1 MSYSTSIYFFLARLF
16 RILPSFKGKLRLA
29 RLFVS
34 KHILMS
40 EGVNIVGKYNCQYQ
54 LPNLIDSIGWELFI
68 NGIYE
73 KNTIQFISKRVK
85 PNAIIIDIGSNIGA
99 ISIPVSKLRKDVF
112 IYSIEASK
120 FMFDLFS
127 KNIEL
132 NRINN
137 IKPLHVA
144 IADQSTKDVFF
155 YSPKQQFGKGSFSP
169 VFTKEAEK
177 VKAISIDQLLIEEQ
191 IQTVD
196 LIKIDI
202 EGFEYLAFKGG
213 VKLFN
218 AENAPDI
225 IFEFVDWAE
234 EQAQICAVG
243 EAQQLLLSY
252 GYHLFSINKKKEFVP
267 LNQVMLNGASM
278 LFATKRKLSE

>member
-29 RLFVS
+29 RLLVS
-34 KHILMS
+34 KHILKS
-40 EGVNIVGKYNCQYQ
+40 ECVSIVGKYNCQYQ

-120 FMFDLFS
+120 SMFDLFS

-132 NRINN
+132 NGINN

-144 IADQSTKDVFF
+144 IADQSSNDVSF
-155 YSPKQQFGKGSFSP
+155 YSPKHQFGKGSFSP

-213 VKLFN
+213 AKLFN
-218 AENAPDI
+218 TANAPDI

-243 EAQQLLLSY
+243 EAQQILLSY

>member
-1 MSYSTSIYFFLARLF
+1 MSYSTSIYFFIARLF
-16 RILPSFKGKLRLA
+16 RSLPSFKGKLRLS
-29 RLFVS
+29 RLLIPKKIFN
-34 KHILMS
+34 S
-40 EGVNIVGKYNCQYQ
+40 ERIDITGKYNCHYQ

-68 NGIYE
+68 NGVYE
-73 KNTIQFISKRVK
+73 INTIQFIVDHVR
-85 PNAIIIDIGSNIGA
+85 PNGIIIDIGSNIGA

-120 FMFDLFS
+120 FMFEILLN
-127 KNIEL
+127 NIEL
-132 NRINN
+132 NGINN
-137 IKPLHVA
+137 IKPIQIA
-144 IADQSTKDVFF
+144 IADQSSNDVSF

-177 VKAISIDQLLIEEQ
+177 VTAISIDQWLIEEQ
-191 IQTVD
+191 IKTVD

-213 VKLFN
+213 AKLFN

-234 EQAQICAVG
+234 AQAQICAVG
-243 EAQQLLLSY
+243 GAQQILLSY
-252 GYHLFSINKKKEFVP
+252 GYHLFSIDKKNKFFPVNE
-267 LNQVMLNGASM
+267 VMFKGASM
-278 LFATKRKLSE
+278 LFATKSKLF